1 MAAHA
6 YHPSTLEMDKRTD
19 WLDYT
24 VSLGYAMRPTGVGG
38 RSSDLGVR
46 GKRERWEADN
56 SE

>member
-56 SE
+56 GE